1 MTYATKTALILSLI
15 FSLIGGTASA
25 QETPTTTPT
34 DTAVG
39 SPATTTATTAETSA
53 SANQDT
59 PEGRSRTRERL
70 VNLLGRHP
78 SSVTRLLSTEPK
90 LLLNEPFL
98 ADYPDLAKFVA
109 DHPEV
114 RRNPHYYVGNLVNY
128 ERRPSSSMDEAVE
141 AVTIMATFA
150 LIAFAL
156 AWLVRTIIEQ
166 KRWNR
171 LSRQQ
176 TEVHTKILDRFSSS
190 EELLAYIKTPAGS
203 KYLESAPIPLHAERP
218 PQNAPLSRV
227 LWSIQ
232 LGVII
237 AAGSIGM
244 LFIGGNTPGDGGDGL
259 FAMGAIA
266 FCIGAGFIASA
277 LISLFLSRR
286 LGMWEER
293 GPTPENRLGD
303 SGLVR

>member
-1 MTYATKTALILSLI
+1 MTYATRTALILSLI
-15 FSLIGGTASA
+15 FSLIGGAASA
-25 QETPTTTPT
+25 QETTTT
-34 DTAVG
+34 TATTTAPAVAA
-39 SPATTTATTAETSA
+39 PATTTASGSA
-53 SANQDT
+53 SQDT
-59 PEGRSRTRERL
+59 PEGRSRTRESI
-70 VNLLGRHP
+70 VHLLGRHP
-78 SSVTRLLSTEPK
+78 SSVTRLLSTEPR

-114 RRNPHYYVGNLVNY
+114 RRNPHYYVGNLVN
-128 ERRPSSSMDEAVE
+128 EHRPRNSMDEAVE
-141 AVTIMATFA
+141 SFTIMATFA

-176 TEVHTKILDRFSSS
+176 TEVHNKILDRFGSS

-218 PQNAPLSRV
+218 PQNAPVSRV

-259 FAMGAIA
+259 FAMGAIG

-293 GPTPENRLGD
+293 GPSSENRLGD